1 MDSEDFEE
9 QNNDINFYFRTY
21 VLFIAIN
28 FILALLMTGYGI
40 YLLSANDYAEIFSEF
55 AYALVGSGILAIIA
69 FALGLTTWYK
79 TYFTT
84 AYIVRTSNS
93 TTYSTRYIVLL
104 VAVTIAGTV
113 LGSLTIINLDHIE
126 DRPAWP

>member
-1 MDSEDFEE
+1 
-9 QNNDINFYFRTY
+9 
-21 VLFIAIN
+21 
-28 FILALLMTGYGI
+28 MTGYGI
-40 YLLSANDYAEIFSEF
+40 YLLSANDYAETFSEL
-55 AYALVGSGILAIIA
+55 AYALVGSGILAIVA
-69 FALGLTTWYK
+69 FLLGLTTWYK

-84 AYIVRTSNS
+84 AYIVRTSSS

-126 DRPAWP
+126 VGAITLGFGSIGLLSLLTVLFISKKRKY